1 MKVVF
6 MGTPDFAVAT
16 VDAIAK
22 AGHEIVMVVTQ
33 PDKPKGRG
41 KEMQFPAVK
50 TWAVEHDIPVY
61 PAKAHPRAGG
71 SGSPEKTGCGYFYRS
86 SLWADPSKG
95 SLGDP
100 TIWLCQRACF
110 TFTKISWRSPDPMG
124 GHEWR

>member
-50 TWAVEHDIPVY
+50 TWAV
-61 PAKAHPRAGG
+61 
-71 SGSPEKTGCGYFYRS
+71 
-86 SLWADPSKG
+86 
-95 SLGDP
+95 
-100 TIWLCQRACF
+100 
-110 TFTKISWRSPDPMG
+110 
-124 GHEWR
+124 